1 MTTLTVGAAVRPAAT
16 AAAAGTT
23 SAGDPTVLLLHGFG
37 SHEHDLA
44 GLGPL
49 VAGDL
54 PWASLRAPLALPHG
68 GFAWFPI
75 TTPGSPD
82 PAPVA
87 AATDAVWAWVDA
99 ELGRD
104 AVVLPVGFS
113 QGGLMATQL
122 LRTRPARVA
131 ATVVLGGFVQ
141 AAAQPADDEL
151 ARTRPPVFWGR
162 GADDRV
168 IAAHAVERTRTWLP
182 AHTTLTE
189 RVYPGLAHG
198 IHAQEVDDVRA
209 FVAGTLTRVSTIR
222 SQGPLTALHHK
233 EAAENP

>member
-1 MTTLTVGAAVRPAAT
+1 
-16 AAAAGTT
+16 
-23 SAGDPTVLLLHGFG
+23 
-37 SHEHDLA
+37 
-44 GLGPL
+44 
-49 VAGDL
+49 
-54 PWASLRAPLALPHG
+54 
-68 GFAWFPI
+68 
-75 TTPGSPD
+75 
-82 PAPVA
+82 
-87 AATDAVWAWVDA
+87 
-99 ELGRD
+99 
-104 AVVLPVGFS
+104 
-113 QGGLMATQL
+113 MATQL
-122 LRTRPARVA
+122 LSTRPARVA